1 MRRLAVW
8 LAAATCCAFVG
19 ACAQGGASAT
29 AATATAAMC
38 PSSATE
44 LPVEALYG
52 AWEARIEGEAGI
64 ATVRLAKHPDYEGSV
79 RGTIDRN
86 GARALLAGDIDDDG
100 RLNLDESQDGRAIS
114 AVWSGDLQSA
124 SCGKEFQGTW
134 RNARNDSTHPFT
146 LRRTAGR
153 P

>member
-8 LAAATCCAFVG
+8 FTAAACCAVVG
-19 ACAQGGASAT
+19 GCAQGRAPA
-29 AATATAAMC
+29 ATAAMC
-38 PSSATE
+38 PSSAAE
-44 LPVEALYG
+44 LPVTALYG

-79 RGTIDRN
+79 RGTIERN

-114 AVWSGDLQSA
+114 AVWSGDMQPA

-134 RNARNDSTHPFT
+134 RNTRNDSTHPFT
-146 LRRTAGR
+146 LTRTAG
-153 P
+153 PP